1 MKKIIYTIVISALT
15 FGCTIDEQVN
25 PNALPLDDVLN
36 NATERDLNFLV
47 NGILSDMRN
56 SYAIWVTSSGT
67 LSRELYLFDADPRNT
82 TDLIGTTG
90 SLSNS
95 AFYTGANWTARYRV
109 IKNCNI
115 MLQALPNAA
124 TVSDVKK
131 DAYSAFAKTIQA
143 HQFMILWS
151 AYFDSGVRLDVID
164 PDDLGPLVTTP
175 STVLTYVRTLLDE
188 AYTDL
193 AGSDMSGMNLQ
204 LGFTNFDSPTTF
216 GEFNRALAARA
227 ALYDGDNAGARTALA
242 ASFMDLIGDL
252 SIGPKMIYSNSGGDL
267 LNDLFKT
274 PGQNGNQIVASD
286 TWINEAQ
293 GGDSRVTSK
302 VASRTNPTVKS
313 GISAAY
319 ETRLYE
325 SSTSSID
332 IIRNEELLLI
342 YAEANIGFDNVEAL
356 AGINAVR
363 SAASLTPL
371 AGTVTIDDVLTE
383 RRYSLWGEG
392 HRMVDLRRTGNL
404 NDTYVTLDNIVVDG
418 NPVTQIIYTKFP
430 VPQVETGF

>member
-1 MKKIIYTIVISALT
+1 MKKILYTLIISAIT
-15 FGCTIDEQVN
+15 FGCTIDDQVN
-25 PNALPLDDVLN
+25 PNAPSLNDVLSSATQTELN
-36 NATERDLNFLV
+36 NLV
-47 NGILSDMRN
+47 NGILAGMR
-56 SYAIWVTSSGT
+56 SSHSLWVTSSGT

-95 AFYTGANWTARYRV
+95 AFYTGANWNARYKV

-115 MLQALPNAA
+115 LLEALPGAV
-124 TVSDVKK
+124 VSDTDK
-131 DAYSAFAKTIQA
+131 DGYSAFAKTIQA

-151 AYFDSGVRLDVID
+151 AYFDSGVRLDVAD
-164 PDDLGPLVTTP
+164 PNDFGPLVTDP
-175 STVLTYVRTLLDE
+175 NLVLDEIRSLLDD
-188 AYTDL
+188 AMTDL
-193 AGSDMSGMNLQ
+193 GTATFGMDL
-204 LGFTNFDSPTTF
+204 LRGFDGFDAPSTF

-227 ALYDGDNAGARTALA
+227 AIYDGDNAGARAALA
-242 ASFMDLIGDL
+242 DSFMDINGDL
-252 SIGPKMIYSNSGGDL
+252 SVGPKMIYSNSGGDV

-274 PGQNGNQIVASD
+274 PDQNGNQIVFSD

-302 VASRTNPTVKS
+302 SALRTNPTVKS

-363 SAASLTPL
+363 SEAGLTDL
-371 AGTVTIDDVLTE
+371 VGTVTIDDVLTE
-383 RRYSLWGEG
+383 RRYSLWGEA